1 MRSNLDLVEQGII
14 WIQNYDV
21 VPDVVV
27 MGKGMGGGMPV
38 GAFTA
43 SSEMMDLLSDNPKLG
58 HITLDTL
65 SLRQHV
71 SLHCKKLLKPI
82 SWRKQ
87 LKGNPFKSLLY
98 IL

>member
-1 MRSNLDLVEQGII
+1 MRSNLDLVEQEII

-27 MGKGMGGGMPV
+27 MGRNGWRN
-38 GAFTA
+38 ARRRFTA

-58 HITLDTL
+58 HITTLADTL

-87 LKGNPFKSLLY
+87 LKRKPF
-98 IL
+98 

>member
-1 MRSNLDLVEQGII
+1 MRSNLDLVEQEII

-43 SSEMMDLLSDNPKLG
+43 SSEM
-58 HITLDTL
+58 I
-65 SLRQHV
+65 
-71 SLHCKKLLKPI
+71 
-82 SWRKQ
+82 
-87 LKGNPFKSLLY
+87 Y
-98 IL
+98 

>member
-1 MRSNLDLVEQGII
+1 MRSNLDLVEQEII

-27 MGKGMGGGMPV
+27 MGMGGGMPV

-58 HITLDTL
+58 HITTLADTL

-71 SLHCKKLLKPI
+71 SLHCKLLKPI

-87 LKGNPFKSLLY
+87 LKRKPF
-98 IL
+98 